1 MAGKLKFSNADIIK
15 ALEEKKGMI
24 YLAAKLIGCHPDTI
38 FKRARRSKAI
48 QAAIDSARGV
58 MLDNAETKLDTAIN
72 NGESWA
78 IAFALRTIGRNR
90 GYVERQEVSGA
101 DGGPLEIKFTWEDDD
116 YNHPNAQT
124 AHDHPEADDN
134 PSG

>member
-58 MLDNAETKLDTAIN
+58 MLDNAET
-72 NGESWA
+72 
-78 IAFALRTIGRNR
+78 
-90 GYVERQEVSGA
+90 
-101 DGGPLEIKFTWEDDD
+101 
-116 YNHPNAQT
+116 
-124 AHDHPEADDN
+124 
-134 PSG
+134 